1 MSLEEILR
9 KLIFELKY
17 YKRAY
22 LQAKSENFS
31 SSQLERLEHLIKES
45 KKLEDINGPESST
58 MGV

>member
-1 MSLEEILR
+1 M
-9 KLIFELKY
+9 IFELKY

-45 KKLEDINGPESST
+45 KKLEDIDGPESST
-58 MGV
+58 MGI